1 MITDRILYHALGQW
15 LNAQGVANYPA
26 TQTGNGKPAVYI
38 GAMPDTPDDAVT
50 INVYDSTIDRDDT
63 GNPDYWVQFRFR
75 AGGSDPRRVSD
86 MADALAEKLLDHT
99 HVELTPEVHV
109 RHAKRTVRTPAGMD
123 QNRRYER
130 ADSYRLS
137 LKPLL

>member
-1 MITDRILYHALGQW
+1 MITDRILYDALGQW
-15 LNAQGVANYPA
+15 MNAQRVANYPTHA
-26 TQTGNGKPAVYI
+26 SNSKPNVFI

-86 MADALAEKLLDHT
+86 MADLLAAQLLDHT
-99 HVELTPEVHV
+99 HIELTPAVHV
-109 RHAKRTVRTPAGMD
+109 RHATRTVRTPAGMD